1 MSAVGVGT
9 FGSLDISGDIDV
21 DGHTNLDNVSVAGV
35 STFSDHV
42 LIPDDKE
49 LRIGDSADLK
59 LKHTTSLSSI
69 ASGGV
74 NNFTIRQ
81 SAGNGF
87 LFIHG
92 DQLHLRS
99 QSTNEPYLIAT
110 NNGPVSLYF
119 DHNNHN
125 TAKLVTS
132 ATGVTIN
139 GTAVAGGLDISGD
152 IDVDGHT
159 NLDNV
164 SIAGVVTATSFSG
177 DGSNLTGITGTTIN
191 NNADN
196 RVITGSGS
204 ANTLEGEANLTFD
217 GDKLILTK
225 NPLNT
230 ATITT
235 TNCLTLGLRIGTD
248 GTGSNTEGHIYNG
261 LAVGDGYA
269 GLYGKDGGSGA
280 ATDLEFFTGTASAV
294 AGRLRIQDDGKIIM
308 GGNVSQSIN
317 RNVTIVAP
325 TGNSQDVQLGLQP
338 TNSSGGYNPEVY
350 IGATADGTTGAAM
363 YFYTRDTSGN
373 RAERLPIDSSG
384 KLLLGDGSY
393 NNNSN
398 GFKMSIKESSNEN
411 AAIMFLDTDNMKGGI
426 CGIAKGND
434 QIITGTT
441 NVDFVL
447 GSVYADT
454 HIIYGTPS
462 NQVGAIGMTLKA
474 DTGHIVIEEGLGI
487 GGVDP
492 GGSTLKVNG
501 SLNLSQ
507 GGNTSWQK
515 VTIEGSNNTAGDAL
529 SINNWGDAEGD
540 YWGLMV
546 NQTMNQ
552 SGNYSKTN
560 SGKRTSF
567 ITLDG
572 RMGRVY
578 LGGSSTSGN
587 PTEHFYTNW
596 DGTVYMNAGFGSV
609 APFYGVRAWV
619 QGNSGTT
626 NGSGGLS
633 SMSRVSTGNYRLN
646 FATTMPDDNYATGC
660 LANNNYD
667 DTSWHGNTDTTGVN
681 VYFYTGSSYV
691 DPSEWSAWVI
701 R

>member
-1 MSAVGVGT
+1 MTVIRPNSISGITSITAQANEINVFRSNGLIAGLNLNGVNFNTTAGISTLAALKVTGNLDVEGVLTYQDVTNVDSLGIGT
-9 FGSLDISGDIDV
+9 FRTGI
-21 DGHTNLDNVSVAGV
+21 NVSGGEIVVGSNIKIGNAGII
-35 STFSDHV
+35 T
-42 LIPDDKE
+42 
-49 LRIGDSADLK
+49 
-59 LKHTTSLSSI
+59 
-69 ASGGV
+69 AS
-74 NNFTIRQ
+74 
-81 SAGNGF
+81 
-87 LFIHG
+87 
-92 DQLHLRS
+92 
-99 QSTNEPYLIAT
+99 
-110 NNGPVSLYF
+110 
-119 DHNNHN
+119 
-125 TAKLVTS
+125 
-132 ATGVTIN
+132 
-139 GTAVAGGLDISGD
+139 GLDISGD

-164 SIAGVVTATSFSG
+164 SIAGVATAQQIRYSSG
-177 DGSNLTGITGTTIN
+177 GSYWNGHPRSVVIGYSGSNYANLGMGWVPTSTNDQYT
-191 NNADN
+191 
-196 RVITGSGS
+196 S
-204 ANTLEGEANLTFD
+204 ANSDYQSRLQLYD
-217 GDKLILTK
+217 GLQ
-225 NPLNT
+225 
-230 ATITT
+230 
-235 TNCLTLGLRIGTD
+235 
-248 GTGSNTEGHIYNG
+248 IY
-261 LAVGDGYA
+261 
-269 GLYGKDGGSGA
+269 GSGA
-280 ATDLEFFTGTASAV
+280 SV
-294 AGRLRIQDDGKIIM
+294 
-308 GGNVSQSIN
+308 
-317 RNVTIVAP
+317 
-325 TGNSQDVQLGLQP
+325 
-338 TNSSGGYNPEVY
+338 
-350 IGATADGTTGAAM
+350 
-363 YFYTRDTSGN
+363 TSGQTVTWN
-373 RAERLPIDSSG
+373 TVADFKPGAIKLYTSGSSNSEKLRIDSSG
-384 KLLLGDGSY
+384 KLLLGDGTY
-393 NNNSN
+393 NSNSN

-426 CGIAKGND
+426 CGIAKGTN

-515 VTIEGSNNTAGDAL
+515 VSIEGSNNTAGDAF

-578 LGGSSTSGN
+578 LGGAGTGTN

-596 DGTVYMNAGFGSV
+596 DGTVYMNSGFGSV

-626 NGSGGLS
+626 NASGGLS
-633 SMSRVSTGNYRLN
+633 SMSRISTGRFRLN

-667 DTSWHGNTDTTGVN
+667 DTSWHGNTETTRVD
-681 VYFYTGSSYV
+681 VHFYTGSSYV